1 MERLQRVIA
10 ARGGASRRA
19 AEALITA
26 GRVSVN
32 GNVVT
37 ELGVKVDPRTAQIR
51 IDGRPLPP
59 QRLRYIL
66 LNKPRGYITT
76 TSDERNRRT
85 VMELIDIKERVYPVG
100 RLDRNT
106 DGLLLLTNDGELA
119 NRIMH
124 PRYLLDKEYQVLTPS
139 RPSEA
144 SLRQLRAGIE
154 IDGTRVVPTECRILR
169 ETTEGVVIKI
179 VIHQGLYHVVRR
191 MMEAVRIPIGRL
203 RRVRLGPLTLTGIAP
218 GTWRDLTPG
227 ELAQIQQALHLDQTE
242 PPPNERGPRA
252 PRPRRPPTPGPPRGR
267 PAKPVPGRPTRRPRH
282 DDRTNQSPARRRRR

>member
-19 AEALITA
+19 AESLITA

-32 GNVVT
+32 GAVIT
-37 ELGVKVDPRTAQIR
+37 ELGMKVDPRTAQIR
-51 IDGRPLPP
+51 IDGRNLPP

-85 VMELIDIKERVYPVG
+85 VMELIDIRERVYPVG

-119 NRIMH
+119 NRVMH
-124 PRYLLDKEYQVLTPS
+124 PRYQLDKEYHVLTPV
-139 RPSEA
+139 RPTEA

-154 IDGTRVVPTECRILR
+154 IDGTRVVPTECRLLR
-169 ETTEGVVIKI
+169 ESAEGVAIKI
-179 VIHQGLYHVVRR
+179 VLHQGLYHVVRR
-191 MMEAVRIPIGRL
+191 MMEAVGIPISRL

-242 PPPNERGPRA
+242 LAAPPPRHTDGG
-252 PRPRRPPTPGPPRGR
+252 RRQPPAGR
-267 PAKPVPGRPTRRPRH
+267 PAHPGSQRGEQQSRRGGQPGPTP
-282 DDRTNQSPARRRRR
+282 SRRRRS